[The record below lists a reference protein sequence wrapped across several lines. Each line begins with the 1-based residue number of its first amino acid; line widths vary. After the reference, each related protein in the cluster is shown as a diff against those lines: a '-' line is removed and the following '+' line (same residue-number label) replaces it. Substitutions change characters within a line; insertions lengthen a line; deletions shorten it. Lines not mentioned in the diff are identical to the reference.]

1 MNPMQLIQQ
10 MFSKGNNPQ
19 QIVTGMM
26 KMMGGNNPMISNLI
40 SIAQAGNNGDVE
52 AFARNMF
59 NERGRDFDKEFGE
72 FMSNFKTSN

>member
-1 MNPMQLIQQ
+1 MNPLQIIQQ

-19 QIVTGMM
+19 QIVSGMM
-26 KMMGGNNPMISNLI
+26 KIMGKNNPMLENLVG
-40 SIAQAGNNGDVE
+40 IAEAGNGGDVE

-59 NERGRDFDKEFGE
+59 KERGRDFDKEFGD